1 VAAETVVSPVERW
14 GFMIERTLHGE
25 PIARAIIADRQMRIG
40 CASVRMGGIGG
51 VWTEPERRKQGHMR
65 AVMDRA
71 VEFMRDEGFDVSLLF
86 GITDFYPRWG
96 YATMI
101 PDQRLTIAT
110 ENALRAASSQRR
122 ASPQLRVRAYQRGE
136 MPKLDTIYNSLNA
149 LRTCAI
155 VRPVFPYARH
165 PRPSSPLEPPAMPAD
180 SFRMGTRFFTT
191 VNIPVV
197 EDEQGQI
204 IGYAVYDKEHVDQ
217 NTGERTP
224 IEDEVAVAEVGT
236 TQSAQGAGYDAI
248 LAHLARL
255 AARREVNQIRAFVP
269 VDHPFALHC
278 RSYGAEQQIS
288 TRPDGGAMMR
298 ILHCR
303 SYGAEQQISTRPD
316 GGAMMRIV
324 NLQQLLEKLEPEMT
338 RRVVG
343 KGLSGK
349 LTIITDLGSVAVR
362 VSSRSARLTAT
373 LTNADYTLQLEQ
385 WKLLQLLIGYRSL
398 DDVLSD
404 PREAPFSP
412 TSRPPADSTSP
423 RRRASSPP
431 SENQGQALRWSPPDT
446 SKLRTW
452 GQLPEL
458 AEHLFPTQ
466 WPFCWRPDWF

>member
-1 VAAETVVSPVERW
+1 MAAETVVSPVERW

-122 ASPQLRVRAYQRGE
+122 ASPQLRVRAYQRCE

-149 LRTCAI
+149 LRTCTI
-155 VRPVFPYARH
+155 VRPDFPYARH
-165 PRPSSPLEPPAMPAD
+165 TRPSSPLEPPAMPAD

-197 EDEQGQI
+197 EDEEGQI

-298 ILHCR
+298 I
-303 SYGAEQQISTRPD
+303 I
-316 GGAMMRIV
+316 

-398 DDVLSD
+398 EDVLSD
-404 PREAPFSP
+404 PRDVPFSP

-423 RRRASSPP
+423 RRRASAFAK
-431 SENQGQALRWSPPDT
+431 EF
-446 SKLRTW
+446 
-452 GQLPEL
+452 